1 MWAYATLA
9 VKDDPLFERLLEAS
23 IVRIEDHD
31 TQNLANSCWA
41 AAAEL
46 RNRLF
51 FSPCWRLSR
60 LRTAD
65 PEAIASIE
73 YIDYIDDS
81 LFEFSSI

>member
-1 MWAYATLA
+1 MPSGLRMWAYATLA

-46 RNRLF
+46 RNRL
-51 FSPCWRLSR
+51 
-60 LRTAD
+60 
-65 PEAIASIE
+65 
-73 YIDYIDDS
+73 
-81 LFEFSSI
+81 